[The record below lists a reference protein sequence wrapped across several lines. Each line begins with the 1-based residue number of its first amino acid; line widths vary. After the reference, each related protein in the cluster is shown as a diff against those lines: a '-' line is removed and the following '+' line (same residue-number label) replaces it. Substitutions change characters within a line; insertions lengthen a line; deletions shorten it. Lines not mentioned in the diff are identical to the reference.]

1 MSMLQHFPIIA
12 IMAYFLG
19 AFLIVIFGRNRAL
32 RNIFGF
38 LATAVP
44 LCLLVALV
52 KPVMLGGDIIAYW
65 MGNRIPAGGYA
76 IGIALEVDAMGL
88 FFGLLIATAVFVAM
102 LYSFSYMSHDDNEP
116 QYYTLFL
123 MLCGGVMGFVLSGD
137 LFNMFIMIEILTFA
151 AVALTA
157 FRNTANGALEAAF
170 KYLVVGCIGSS
181 CILAGTIMLYAQAH
195 TLNFAQLAAFLPG
208 NLNTATIVAYALLF
222 IGFCTKAFIVPF
234 HPLAA
239 DAHGAAPAPVSVLI
253 SGVLTKSGLYGIIR
267 LTYILFRTMD
277 LGTVQFWL
285 VFLGSVSMF
294 VCVTMALAQHD
305 FKRLLAFHS
314 ISQIGYVLT
323 AAGLATA
330 LGVSSG
336 LYHAMNHTLF
346 KGLLFLCAGAVLHET
361 GTTDLDR
368 LGGLSKKMPQTT
380 LLFLVGAFSISGI
393 PPFNGF
399 ASKWLIY
406 QATYQKAAE
415 TGNIGFALVTI
426 VCLVTSTLTLASF
439 VKVTQSVFFGQL
451 PKEYENVKEVSVGM
465 RVAMGILALLCI
477 LTGLFPGFVTS
488 YLTEPAA
495 RAAFG
500 ANAYIN
506 GMLGAGYAEGFGLA
520 DTLPVSFQ
528 AAGVWSPISW
538 LCLLMIMLL
547 AVAIVAVSTKYDQV
561 SALAKTAA
569 AAEAAEGK
577 VSPRYGSG
585 ALAEGKY
592 ELFFGGEESVY
603 SQVGGD
609 DLFWGFKH
617 NWRHYFSFMH
627 ELHSGIVN
635 DYALW
640 AVVALALAM
649 LYAMIIL

>member
-1 MSMLQHFPIIA
+1 MMQHYPILA
-12 IMAYFLG
+12 IMTYFLG
-19 AFLIVIFGRNRAL
+19 AFLIVIFGKNRTVRNAV
-32 RNIFGF
+32 GF

-44 LCLLVALV
+44 LCLLITLV
-52 KPVMLGGDIIAYW
+52 KPVMMGGDIIAYW
-65 MGNRIPAGGYA
+65 MGGRVPAGGYA
-76 IGIALEVDAMGL
+76 IGIALEVDALSL
-88 FFGLLIATAVFVAM
+88 FFGLLVATAVFAV
-102 LYSFSYMSHDDNEP
+102 
-116 QYYTLFL
+116 
-123 MLCGGVMGFVLSGD
+123 SGD
-137 LFNMFIMIEILTFA
+137 LFNMFIMVEILTFA

-157 FRNTANGALEAAF
+157 FRNTVFGALEAAF
-170 KYLVVGCIGSS
+170 KYLVVGSIGSS

-195 TLNFAQLAAFLPG
+195 TLNFAQLSAMIPG
-208 NLNTATIVAYALLF
+208 NLNLATTVAYALLF
-222 IGFCTKAFIVPF
+222 IGFCTKAFLVPF

-267 LTYILFRTMD
+267 LTYILFRTMN

-330 LGVSSG
+330 LGVSAG

-361 GTTDLDR
+361 GTTDLDK
-368 LGGLSKKMPQTT
+368 LGGLSKKMPHTT
-380 LLFLVGAFSISGI
+380 VLFLVGAFSISGI

-406 QATYQKAAE
+406 QAAYQKGVE
-415 TGNIGFALVTI
+415 SGNIGFLLVTI
-426 VCLVTSTLTLASF
+426 CCLVTSTLTLASF

-451 PKEYENVKEVSVGM
+451 PKEYENVREVSFGM
-465 RVAMGILALLCI
+465 RLAMGLLALLCI
-477 LTGLFPGFVTS
+477 VTGLFPGLVTTF
-488 YLTEPAA
+488 LTEPAA
-495 RAAFG
+495 RAVFG
-500 ANAYIN
+500 ANHYIN
-506 GMLGAGYAEGFGLA
+506 AMMGAGYAESFGLA
-520 DTLPVSFQ
+520 DALPVSFYS
-528 AAGVWSPISW
+528 AGVWSPISW

-547 AVAIVAVSTKYDQV
+547 AVAIVAVSSKYDQV

-569 AAEAAEGK
+569 AAEAAAVAG
-577 VSPRYGSG
+577 PRYGSG
-585 ALAEGKY
+585 SPAEGKY

-609 DLFWGFKH
+609 DMFWGFKH

>member
-1 MSMLQHFPIIA
+1 MMQHYPILA
-12 IMAYFLG
+12 IMTYFLG
-19 AFLIVIFGRNRAL
+19 AFLIVIFGKNRTVRNAV
-32 RNIFGF
+32 GF

-44 LCLLVALV
+44 LCLLITLV
-52 KPVMLGGDIIAYW
+52 KPVMMGGDIIAYW
-65 MGNRIPAGGYA
+65 MGGRVPAGGYA
-76 IGIALEVDAMGL
+76 IGIALEVDALSL
-88 FFGLLIATAVFVAM
+88 FFGLLVATAVFAAM

-123 MLCGGVMGFVLSGD
+123 MLCGGVMGLVLSGD
-137 LFNMFIMIEILTFA
+137 LFNMFIMVEILTFA

-157 FRNTANGALEAAF
+157 FRNSVFGALEAAF
-170 KYLVVGCIGSS
+170 KYLVVGSIGSS

-195 TLNFAQLAAFLPG
+195 TLNFAQLSAMIPG
-208 NLNTATIVAYALLF
+208 NLNLATTVAYALLF
-222 IGFCTKAFIVPF
+222 IGFCTKAFLVPF

-267 LTYILFRTMD
+267 LTYILFRTMN

-330 LGVSSG
+330 LGVSAG

-361 GTTDLDR
+361 GTTDLDK
-368 LGGLSKKMPQTT
+368 LGGLSKKMPHTT
-380 LLFLVGAFSISGI
+380 VLFLVGAFSISGI

-406 QATYQKAAE
+406 QAAYQKGVE
-415 TGNIGFALVTI
+415 SGNIGFLLVTI
-426 VCLVTSTLTLASF
+426 CCLVTSTLTLASF

-451 PKEYENVKEVSVGM
+451 PKEYENVREVSFGM
-465 RVAMGILALLCI
+465 RLAMGLLALLCI
-477 LTGLFPGFVTS
+477 VTGLFPGLVTTF
-488 YLTEPAA
+488 LTEPAA
-495 RAAFG
+495 RAVFG
-500 ANAYIN
+500 ANHYIN
-506 GMLGAGYAEGFGLA
+506 AMMGAGYAESFGLA
-520 DTLPVSFQ
+520 DALPVSFYS
-528 AAGVWSPISW
+528 AGVWSPISW

-547 AVAIVAVSTKYDQV
+547 AVAIVAVSSKYDQV

-569 AAEAAEGK
+569 AAEAAAVAG
-577 VSPRYGSG
+577 PRYGSG
-585 ALAEGKY
+585 SPAEGKY

-609 DLFWGFKH
+609 DMFWGFKH

-627 ELHSGIVN
+627 NLHSGIVN

-640 AVVALALAM
+640 AVIALALAM

>member
-1 MSMLQHFPIIA
+1 MMQHYPILA
-12 IMAYFLG
+12 IMTYFLG
-19 AFLIVIFGRNRAL
+19 AFLIVIFGKNRTVRNAV
-32 RNIFGF
+32 GF

-44 LCLLVALV
+44 LCLLITLV
-52 KPVMLGGDIIAYW
+52 KPVMMGGDIIAYW
-65 MGNRIPAGGYA
+65 MGGRVPAGGYA
-76 IGIALEVDAMGL
+76 IGIALEVDALSL
-88 FFGLLIATAVFVAM
+88 FFGLLVATAVFAAM

-123 MLCGGVMGFVLSGD
+123 MLCGGVMGLVLSGD
-137 LFNMFIMIEILTFA
+137 LFNMFIMVEILTFA

-157 FRNTANGALEAAF
+157 FRNTVFGALEAAF
-170 KYLVVGCIGSS
+170 KYLVVGSIGSS

-195 TLNFAQLAAFLPG
+195 TLNFAQLSAMIPG
-208 NLNTATIVAYALLF
+208 NLNLATTVAYALLF
-222 IGFCTKAFIVPF
+222 IGFCTKAFLVPF

-267 LTYILFRTMD
+267 LTYILFRTMN

-330 LGVSSG
+330 LGVSAG

-361 GTTDLDR
+361 GTTDLDK
-368 LGGLSKKMPQTT
+368 LGGLSKKMPHTT
-380 LLFLVGAFSISGI
+380 VLFLVGAFSISGI

-406 QATYQKAAE
+406 QAAYQKGVE
-415 TGNIGFALVTI
+415 SGNIGFLLVTI
-426 VCLVTSTLTLASF
+426 CCLVTSTLTLASF

-451 PKEYENVKEVSVGM
+451 PKEYENVREVSFGM
-465 RVAMGILALLCI
+465 RLAMGLLALLCI
-477 LTGLFPGFVTS
+477 VTGLFPGLVTTF
-488 YLTEPAA
+488 LTEPAA
-495 RAAFG
+495 RAVFG
-500 ANAYIN
+500 ANHYIN
-506 GMLGAGYAEGFGLA
+506 AMMGAGYAESFGLA
-520 DTLPVSFQ
+520 DALPVSFYS
-528 AAGVWSPISW
+528 AGVWSPISW

-547 AVAIVAVSTKYDQV
+547 AVAIVAVSSKYDQV
-561 SALAKTAA
+561 SALAKNAA
-569 AAEAAEGK
+569 AAEAAAVAG
-577 VSPRYGSG
+577 PRYGSG
-585 ALAEGKY
+585 SLAEGKY

-609 DLFWGFKH
+609 DMFWGFKH

-627 ELHSGIVN
+627 NLHSGIVN

-640 AVVALALAM
+640 AVIALALAM

>member
-1 MSMLQHFPIIA
+1 MMQHYPILA
-12 IMAYFLG
+12 IMTYFLG
-19 AFLIVIFGRNRAL
+19 AFLIVIFGKNRTVRNAV
-32 RNIFGF
+32 GF

-44 LCLLVALV
+44 LCLLITLV
-52 KPVMLGGDIIAYW
+52 KPVMMGGDIIAYW
-65 MGNRIPAGGYA
+65 MGGRVPAGGYA
-76 IGIALEVDAMGL
+76 IGIALEVDALSL
-88 FFGLLIATAVFVAM
+88 FFGLLVATAVFAAM

-123 MLCGGVMGFVLSGD
+123 MLCGGVMGLVL
-137 LFNMFIMIEILTFA
+137 
-151 AVALTA
+151 
-157 FRNTANGALEAAF
+157 LEAAF
-170 KYLVVGCIGSS
+170 KYLVVGSIGSS

-195 TLNFAQLAAFLPG
+195 TLNFAQLSAMIPG
-208 NLNTATIVAYALLF
+208 NLNLATTVAYALLF
-222 IGFCTKAFIVPF
+222 IGFCTKAFLVPF

-267 LTYILFRTMD
+267 LTYILFRTMN

-330 LGVSSG
+330 LGVSAG

-361 GTTDLDR
+361 GTTDLDK
-368 LGGLSKKMPQTT
+368 LGGLSKKMPHTT
-380 LLFLVGAFSISGI
+380 VLFLVGAFSISGI

-406 QATYQKAAE
+406 QAAYQKGVE
-415 TGNIGFALVTI
+415 SGNIGFLLVTI
-426 VCLVTSTLTLASF
+426 CCLVTSTLTLASF

-451 PKEYENVKEVSVGM
+451 PKEYENVREVSFGM
-465 RVAMGILALLCI
+465 RLAMGLLALLCI
-477 LTGLFPGFVTS
+477 VTGLFPGLVTTF
-488 YLTEPAA
+488 LTEPAA
-495 RAAFG
+495 RAVFG
-500 ANAYIN
+500 ANHYIN
-506 GMLGAGYAEGFGLA
+506 AMMGAGYAESFGLA
-520 DTLPVSFQ
+520 DALPVSFYS
-528 AAGVWSPISW
+528 AGVWSPISW

-547 AVAIVAVSTKYDQV
+547 AVAIVAVSSKYDQV

-569 AAEAAEGK
+569 AAEAAAAAG
-577 VSPRYGSG
+577 PRYGSG
-585 ALAEGKY
+585 SPAEGKY

-609 DLFWGFKH
+609 DMFWGFKH

-627 ELHSGIVN
+627 NLHSGIVN

-640 AVVALALAM
+640 AVIALALAM